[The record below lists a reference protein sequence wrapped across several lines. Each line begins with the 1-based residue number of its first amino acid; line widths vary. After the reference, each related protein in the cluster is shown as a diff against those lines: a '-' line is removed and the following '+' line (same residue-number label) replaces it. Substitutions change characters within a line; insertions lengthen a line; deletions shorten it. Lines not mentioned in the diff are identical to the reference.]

1 MASVFDLATSSRLH
15 IEARASVRQGRD
27 ISLIVLLWLL
37 FLSISLLKARRKLAD
52 RPAATSASQH
62 KVSREAR
69 GFCEKAGTNVAGR
82 SAAASGFDHATSDR
96 FHKEPRAPVK

>member
-1 MASVFDLATSSRLH
+1 MASVFDHATSNGLH
-15 IEARASVRQGRD
+15 IEPRASVRQGRD

-37 FLSISLLKARRKLAD
+37 LLSISLLKARRQGRDISLIVLLWLLLLSISLPKARRKLAD

-69 GFCEKAGTNVAGR
+69 GGLL
-82 SAAASGFDHATSDR
+82 
-96 FHKEPRAPVK
+96 

>member
-1 MASVFDLATSSRLH
+1 M
-15 IEARASVRQGRD
+15 RQGRD

-37 FLSISLLKARRKLAD
+37 FLSISLLKARRQGRNISLIVLLWLLLLSISLLNAGGKLAN

-62 KVSREAR
+62 EDSREAR

-82 SAAASGFDHATSDR
+82 SAAASDFDHATSNR
-96 FHKEPRAPVK
+96 FHK